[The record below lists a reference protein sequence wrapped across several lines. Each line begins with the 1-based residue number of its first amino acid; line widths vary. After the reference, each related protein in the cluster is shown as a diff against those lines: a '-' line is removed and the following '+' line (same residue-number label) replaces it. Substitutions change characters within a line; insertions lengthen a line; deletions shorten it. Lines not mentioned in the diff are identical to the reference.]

1 MAKLTLIF
9 DIKIFLCR
17 NRGQN
22 KRMMSKTIGLFI
34 TKKQV
39 GDMKQPPSI
48 ALNPIVAGICKKIGG
63 KAVE

>member
-1 MAKLTLIF
+1 MSKSRT
-9 DIKIFLCR
+9 
-17 NRGQN
+17 N

-39 GDMKQPPSI
+39 GDMKQPLSI
-48 ALNPIVAGICKKIGG
+48 AFNPIVASIGKEIGG